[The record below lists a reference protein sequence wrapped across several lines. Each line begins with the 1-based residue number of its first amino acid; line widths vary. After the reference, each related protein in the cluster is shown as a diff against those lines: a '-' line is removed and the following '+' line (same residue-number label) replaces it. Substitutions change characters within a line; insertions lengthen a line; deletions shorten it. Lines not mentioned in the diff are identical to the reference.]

1 MDSLKVFFGTLAVLI
16 SLPGYVLY
24 IKNTILG
31 KTKPH
36 FFSWLI
42 WGTLAAIGFSSQIVS
57 GAGPGSWVTGVTVLG
72 CGLIAAMALFKGETD
87 LSRID
92 KVLLSLS
99 AVAVITRILTDS
111 PLQALLL
118 AVFAAL
124 IGYVFTSK
132 KAYHHP
138 EKETVIT
145 YILNSVKFFPSLFAL
160 TTVSKL
166 TFIYPFSMML
176 ANAWLAGLIIVRR
189 RSISVSEEPLL

>member
-1 MDSLKVFFGTLAVLI
+1 MLKTVFGLLAVII
-16 SLPGYVLY
+16 SLPGYAIY
-24 IKNTILG
+24 IRNTFRG
-31 KTKPH
+31 TTKPQ
-36 FFSWLI
+36 FYSWLI

-72 CGLIAAMALFKGETD
+72 CAMIAVLALFKGERK
-87 LSRID
+87 LSRTD
-92 KVLLSLS
+92 KVLLLLS
-99 AVAVITRILTDS
+99 AVAVAMRILSDS
-111 PLQALLL
+111 PLEALLL

-132 KAYHHP
+132 KAYYNPQH
-138 EKETVIT
+138 ETVLT

-176 ANAWLAGLIIVRR
+176 ANAWLAALIIYRR
-189 RSISVSEEPLL
+189 KVLLDNKSKA